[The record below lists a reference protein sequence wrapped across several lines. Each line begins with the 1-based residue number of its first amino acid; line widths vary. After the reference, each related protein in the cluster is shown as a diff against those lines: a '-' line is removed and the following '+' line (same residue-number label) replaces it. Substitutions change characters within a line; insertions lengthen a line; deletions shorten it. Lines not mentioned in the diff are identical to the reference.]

1 VCAIRS
7 DIATGGADP
16 DRQEG
21 WMARDRTRR
30 KEEDMLT
37 LTDTAST
44 VVKEIVDRSGAPAG
58 AGLRIDTEGD
68 SATQFAVEIAPEPQ
82 ERDAIVEQA
91 GARVYLA
98 EHAAQAL
105 DDKTLD
111 AHLGEDGR
119 VAFDVLPQRI

>member
-1 VCAIRS
+1 MRHPLAGRK
-7 DIATGGADP
+7 
-16 DRQEG
+16 G
-21 WMARDRTRR
+21 WPRIGRFGMVGDFVTQ

-44 VVKEIVDRSGAPAG
+44 VVKGIVERSGAPAG
-58 AGLRIDTEGD
+58 SGLRIDTEGD
-68 SATQFAVEIAPEPQ
+68 SRTEFAVEIAEVPE

-98 EHAAQAL
+98 ESAAQAL

-119 VAFDVLPQRI
+119 VAFDILPQRI

>member
-1 VCAIRS
+1 
-7 DIATGGADP
+7 
-16 DRQEG
+16 
-21 WMARDRTRR
+21 
-30 KEEDMLT
+30 MLT

-58 AGLRIDTEGD
+58 SGLRIDAEDATGTE
-68 SATQFAVEIAPEPQ
+68 FAVAIAPAPE

-98 EHAAQAL
+98 ETAAQAL

-119 VAFDVLPQRI
+119 VAFDILPQRI

>member
-1 VCAIRS
+1 
-7 DIATGGADP
+7 
-16 DRQEG
+16 
-21 WMARDRTRR
+21 
-30 KEEDMLT
+30 MLT

-58 AGLRIDTEGD
+58 SGLRIDAEDATGTE
-68 SATQFAVEIAPEPQ
+68 FAVAIVPAPE

-98 EHAAQAL
+98 ETAAQAL

-119 VAFDVLPQRI
+119 VAFDILPQRI

>member
-1 VCAIRS
+1 
-7 DIATGGADP
+7 
-16 DRQEG
+16 
-21 WMARDRTRR
+21 
-30 KEEDMLT
+30 MLT

-58 AGLRIDTEGD
+58 SGLRIEAESDSRTE
-68 SATQFAVEIAPEPQ
+68 FAVEIAPAPQ
-82 ERDAIVEQA
+82 ERDAIIEQA

-98 EHAAQAL
+98 EEAAQAL

-119 VAFDVLPQRI
+119 VAFDILPQRI